1 MGMGRAVA
9 EFPSEHRVVAKKEGV
24 GAEGEEEEGEE
35 EESAGGAGNGR
46 VVLRPPPRLSL
57 ERKKR
62 TGCP

>member
-9 EFPSEHRVVAKKEGV
+9 EFPSEHRVVAKREGV
-24 GAEGEEEEGEE
+24 GSEREEEEEE

-46 VVLRPPPRLSL
+46 VVLRPPPRLSP